1 VRSDVGLLFAS
12 RGARLFAYGFLSV
25 VLALYLDSIGL
36 SKRAIGL
43 VLTLALAGDAV
54 VSLWITT
61 SADRIG
67 RRRMLLLGA
76 AIMAAG
82 GAAFALTR
90 DPLLLMVIAAAGV
103 FSPSGHEVGPF
114 LSIEQASLSQLV
126 SPDRRTHVFAR
137 YTLTGS
143 FATAAGALAG
153 GALAGALQ
161 RAGGALAGAL
171 QRGGME
177 AADAYRVLLWVY
189 AAFGLVLAA
198 LFLRLSRAIEAPAR
212 EPARDRATRFGL
224 HRSRGAVMRLSAL
237 FALDSFAGGF
247 IIQSLLALWFH
258 VRFGF
263 DVAALGSLFFAAN
276 LVAGVSA
283 IFAARI
289 AARIGLLNTMV
300 VTHLPSN
307 VMLCLVPLMPTAT
320 LAVIVLLSRYTIS
333 QMDVPT
339 RQSYTMAIVDPDE
352 RSAAA
357 GITGIA
363 RSVGASLSPA
373 LSGALMASATF
384 VSAPFFIAGGLKIVY
399 DLLVYRGFRSHR
411 PPEE

>member
-1 VRSDVGLLFAS
+1 MKSDVVILFTS

-25 VLALYLDSIGL
+25 ILALYLDSIGL

-43 VLTLALAGDAV
+43 VLTFALIGDAL

-61 SADRIG
+61 TADRLG
-67 RRRMLLLGA
+67 RRRMLIAGALL
-76 AIMAAG
+76 MAAG
-82 GAAFALTR
+82 GAAFASTTN
-90 DPLLLMVIAAAGV
+90 PALLMVIAAVGV

-126 SPDRRTHVFAR
+126 AADRRTHVFAR
-137 YTLTGS
+137 YVLTGS

-153 GALAGALQ
+153 GAAAGALQ
-161 RAGGALAGAL
+161 RAGLD
-171 QRGGME
+171 E
-177 AADAYRVLLWVY
+177 AAAYRVLLWAY
-189 AAFGLVLAA
+189 AGFGLVLTA
-198 LFLRLSRAIEAPAR
+198 LFLRLSRSIEAP
-212 EPARDRATRFGL
+212 PARAISQGMKTRFGL
-224 HRSRGAVMRLSAL
+224 HRSRGAVVHLSAL

-258 VRFGF
+258 LRFGF
-263 DVAALGSLFFAAN
+263 DIASLGALFFAAN
-276 LVAGVSA
+276 VIAGVSA
-283 IFAARI
+283 LFAARI
-289 AARIGLLNTMV
+289 AARIGLVNTMV

-307 VMLCLVPLMPTAT
+307 VLLCVVPLMPTAT
-320 LAVIVLLSRYTIS
+320 AAVVVLLSRYTIS

-363 RSVGASLSPA
+363 RSVGASVSPA
-373 LSGALMASATF
+373 LSGMLMAST
-384 VSAPFFIAGGLKIVY
+384 SLLGAPFFLAGGLKIVY
-399 DLLVYRGFRSHR
+399 DLLVYRGFKAHKPRA
-411 PPEE
+411 E

>member
-1 VRSDVGLLFAS
+1 VSRPPSDVVLLFAS

-25 VLALYLDSIGL
+25 VLALYLDAVGL
-36 SKRAIGL
+36 SARAIGV
-43 VLTLALAGDAV
+43 VLTLALAGDAA
-54 VSLWITT
+54 VSLLITT
-61 SADRIG
+61 SADRLG
-67 RRRMLLLGA
+67 RRRMLIAGA
-76 AIMAAG
+76 ALMAAG
-82 GAAFALTR
+82 GIAFAST
-90 DPLLLMVIAAAGV
+90 DHLLALALIATIGV
-103 FSPSGHEVGPF
+103 FSPSGSEVGPF
-114 LSIEQASLSQLV
+114 LSIEQASLAQLV
-126 SPDRRTHVFAR
+126 PARRRTQVFAR
-137 YTLTGS
+137 YVLVGS

-153 GALAGALQ
+153 GIAAE
-161 RAGGALAGAL
+161 AL
-171 QRGGME
+171 QRGGMS
-177 AADAYRVLLWVY
+177 AAGSYRALLWAY
-189 AAFGLVLAA
+189 AGFGGLLAA
-198 LFLRLSRAIEAPAR
+198 MFARLSRAIEAPPSPTALRAR
-212 EPARDRATRFGL
+212 LGL
-224 HRSRGAVMRLSAL
+224 HRSRRPVLRLSAL

-263 DVAALGSLFFAAN
+263 DVASLGALFFVAN

-283 IFAARI
+283 LYAARI
-289 AARIGLLNTMV
+289 AARIGLVNTMV

-307 VMLCLVPLMPTAT
+307 VMLCLVPLMPSAA
-320 LAVIVLLSRYTIS
+320 LAVGVLLARFCIS

-373 LSGALMASATF
+373 MSGALMGNPALAG
-384 VSAPFFIAGGLKIVY
+384 VPFFIAGGLKIVY
-399 DLLVYRGFRSHR
+399 DLMVYRGFKALK

>member
-1 VRSDVGLLFAS
+1 VRSDVAILFAS

-36 SKRAIGL
+36 SERAIGL
-43 VLTLALAGDAV
+43 VLTFALIGDAV
-54 VSLWITT
+54 VSLAITT
-61 SADRIG
+61 SADRVG
-67 RRRMLLLGA
+67 RRRMLITGALL
-76 AIMAAG
+76 MAG
-82 GAAFALTR
+82 GAVAFASTE
-90 DPLLLMVIAAAGV
+90 DPALLMLIAALGV

-126 SPDRRTHVFAR
+126 PPARRTHVFAR

-153 GALAGALQ
+153 GGAAAGLQ
-161 RAGGALAGAL
+161 RAGMGAA
-171 QRGGME
+171 E
-177 AADAYRVLLWVY
+177 AYRALVWAY
-189 AAFGLVLAA
+189 AAFGVVLFA
-198 LFLRLSRAIEAPAR
+198 LFARLSRDIEAPSAR
-212 EPARDRATRFGL
+212 ASARSMRSIRTRFGL
-224 HRSRGAVMRLSAL
+224 HRSRGAVARLSAL

-263 DVAALGSLFFAAN
+263 DVASLGALFFGAN
-276 LVAGVSA
+276 LIAGISA

-289 AARIGLLNTMV
+289 AARIGLVNTMV

-307 VMLCLVPLMPTAT
+307 VLLCLVPLMPGPVS
-320 LAVIVLLSRYTIS
+320 AVAVLLSRYTIS

-373 LSGALMASATF
+373 VSGALMATGSF
-384 VSAPFFIAGGLKIVY
+384 LSAPFFLAGGLKIVY
-399 DLLVYRGFRSHR
+399 DLLVYHGFKAHKPS
-411 PPEE
+411 EE